1 MKWRIMSVFTKCS
14 PLLVIMLLMATVS
27 LNVRICVF
35 QYFSNSKELDSQCVI
50 VEKTRNNFLISLSQK
65 IRDKA
70 MGILKTI
77 GPYLKAHN

>member
-1 MKWRIMSVFTKCS
+1 MLAKCS
-14 PLLVIMLLMATVS
+14 LLVIMLLMATIS

-35 QYFSNSKELDSQCVI
+35 QYFSNGRKLYSQCFI
-50 VEKTRNNFLISLSQK
+50 MGKLQNSFLNFLSQR

-77 GPYLKAHN
+77 GPCLKAHS